1 MNNQQFDSL
10 PTAALEAAGYREAA
24 RMGYN
29 DLVTFLQPQL
39 RSRSRVMLLFWVL
52 NLLLLAA
59 VVLRAWRLPAGSD
72 WLGAIG
78 LGFAASFLLIP
89 LHEWIHALAF
99 RSLGA
104 TRIFYGA
111 NWKKLYFYAG
121 ADFFVLGATG
131 FTRVAL
137 APCLLIGSLLL
148 LPAIYVNPYGQLLL
162 LATALLHT
170 AMCAGDFALLAWFD
184 DHRHQKP
191 LTFDDHA
198 AGVSYFYVRMA

>member
-1 MNNQQFDSL
+1 MKNQQFDAL
-10 PTAALEAAGYREAA
+10 PTATLEAAGYREAA

-29 DLVTFLQPQL
+29 DLVTFLQPYL

-72 WLGAIG
+72 WFGAIG
-78 LGFAASFLLIP
+78 LGFATSFLLIP

-121 ADFFVLGATG
+121 ADFFVLNHAG
-131 FTRVAL
+131 FARVAL

-148 LPAIYVNPYGQLLL
+148 LSAYFLSPLWQVSF
-162 LATALLHT
+162 LATVLLHT
-170 AMCAGDFALLAWFD
+170 GMSAGDFALLAWFD